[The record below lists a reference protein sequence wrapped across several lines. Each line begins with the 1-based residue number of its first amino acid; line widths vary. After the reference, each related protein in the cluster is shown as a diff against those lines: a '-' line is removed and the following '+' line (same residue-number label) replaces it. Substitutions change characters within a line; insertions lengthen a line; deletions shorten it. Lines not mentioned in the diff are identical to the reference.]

1 MTRGGTGLSTRRDL
15 FGAGLLLGAMYV
27 GPSARACE
35 AFSSTLRVS
44 HPWTRASRQGATFAA
59 VAMGIDQ
66 ILEDDWLIG
75 VTTPVATRAEL
86 VGDGVGPA
94 LNLSLPQGQEIVL
107 DESAT
112 HLRLVG
118 LTQPLQIGRS
128 YPLLLE
134 FKIGGL
140 VHTTLSVDQ
149 LPLRS
154 SVAGA

>member
-1 MTRGGTGLSTRRDL
+1 
-15 FGAGLLLGAMYV
+15 
-27 GPSARACE
+27 
-35 AFSSTLRVS
+35 
-44 HPWTRASRQGATFAA
+44 
-59 VAMGIDQ
+59 MGIDQ
-66 ILEDDWLIG
+66 ILEEDRLIG
-75 VTTPVATRAEL
+75 VTTPVAARAEL

-94 LNLSLPQGQEIVL
+94 LDLLLPQGQEIVL

-118 LTQPLQIGRS
+118 LTQPLLIGRS

-134 FKIGGL
+134 FKIGGI

-149 LPLRS
+149 LPLRA